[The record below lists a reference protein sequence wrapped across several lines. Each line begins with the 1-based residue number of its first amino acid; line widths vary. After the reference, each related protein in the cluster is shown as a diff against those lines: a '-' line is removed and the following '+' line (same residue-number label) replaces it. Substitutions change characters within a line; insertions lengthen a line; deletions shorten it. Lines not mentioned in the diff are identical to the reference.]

1 MVKARKYVVKKHF
14 QGVPKRD
21 DFEIVEQELPPL
33 KDGEILVK
41 AEWIS
46 VDPYLRAYNA
56 RTPIPYDQFSYQV
69 AVVTE
74 SKNPDYPVGTRV
86 VSHKGWRDYTIFN
99 PTVKTDDKNA
109 SLYKLPDLHGLSPS
123 LGVGAVG
130 MPGAT
135 AYFGFLEICKPKA
148 GETVVVTGAAGA
160 VGSIVGQIAK
170 IKGCR
175 VIGFA
180 GSDDKVQWLEKELGF
195 DKAFNYKTVDIL
207 KSLKEAAPKGVDC
220 YFDNVGGE
228 ISSLILSQMND
239 YGRAS
244 VCGSISAYNED
255 PSKMPKATIIQPSLV
270 FKQLKVEGFLVWR
283 WDGRWPEAFAELVN
297 WIKSGKLKAREH
309 VTEGFDKLYDAFTGM
324 LAGENS
330 GKAVVKV

>member
-14 QGVPKRD
+14 QGVPKKE
-21 DFEIVEQELPPL
+21 DFELVEQELSPL
-33 KDGEILVK
+33 KDGEFLAK

-46 VDPYLRAYNA
+46 VDPYLRAYNS
-56 RTPIPYDQFSYQV
+56 RQSVPYDQFSFQV

-74 SKNPDYPVGTRV
+74 TKHPDYPVGTRI
-86 VSHKGWRDYTIFN
+86 VSHKGWRDYSILN
-99 PTVKTDDKNA
+99 PNVTPKELNDKF
-109 SLYKLPDLHGLSPS
+109 YKLPDLQGLSPS

-130 MPGAT
+130 MPGAS
-135 AYFGFLEICKPKA
+135 AYLGFLDLCKPKP

-160 VGSIVGQIAK
+160 VGSLVGQIAK

-195 DKAFNYKTVDIL
+195 DKAFNYKTVDIRKAL
-207 KSLKEAAPKGVDC
+207 QEAAPKGVDC

-228 ISSLILSQMND
+228 ISSIIMSQMNSF
-239 YGRAS
+239 GRVS
-244 VCGSISAYNED
+244 VCGSISSYNED
-255 PSKMPKATIIQPSLV
+255 PSKMPKATILQPSLV
-270 FKQLKVEGFLVWR
+270 FKQLKVEGFMIWSWDDR
-283 WDGRWPEAFAELVN
+283 WNEAYAELVK
-297 WIKSGKLKAREH
+297 WIKSGQLKTREH
-309 VTEGFDKLYDAFTGM
+309 VTEGFDKLYDAFVGM